1 MSLLSSPAEVRG
13 IILDFCFPPPQT
25 YVQIVPYRTS
35 LPACSCWLNLP
46 LALYLPLLVKL
57 RRLDFTHIIRG
68 PTLHH
73 SFRPEYGSKH
83 DDDYERF
90 PIIMRFAER
99 VRLVGAHPI
108 RSCGRDIGAQ
118 ERFLEPGRKCAL
130 RVLEVQPRAWLK
142 VMLVGV
148 MINYLGALT
157 THPDVAERLEVRL
170 ARNADD
176 PPVSDEEV
184 RAHLR
189 EYQVQQE
196 TTPTFADPSADPCRG
211 SATIGTPPSAGIRQR
226 PRPPIWVDSLASLEE
241 QGGEVKPNADMEKIE
256 VWLKRFQD
264 VEDVKQRSDL
274 RGPLNG
280 V

>member
-13 IILDFCFPPPQT
+13 IILDFCFPLPQT
-25 YVQIVPYRTS
+25 YVQIVPYRTC
-35 LPACSCWLNLP
+35 LPACRLNLP
-46 LALYLPLLVKL
+46 LALYLVCKLITSELEPLPAKL
-57 RRLDFTHIIRG
+57 RRLDLTYIIRG

-73 SFRPEYGSKH
+73 GFRPEYGSKH

-90 PIIMRFAER
+90 PITMRFAER
-99 VRLVGAHPI
+99 VRLVGAGPI

-130 RVLEVQPRAWLK
+130 RVLEVQPRAWPK

-148 MINYLGALT
+148 MLNYLGALT

-170 ARNADD
+170 VRDAED
-176 PPVSDEEV
+176 PLVSDEEV

-196 TTPTFADPSADPCRG
+196 ARA
-211 SATIGTPPSAGIRQR
+211 AGL
-226 PRPPIWVDSLASLEE
+226 RPPIWVDLASLEG
-241 QGGEVKPNADMEKIE
+241 QGGEIKPNADMEKIE

-274 RGPLNG
+274 RGPL
-280 V
+280 